1 MITQYFLLTD
11 RTIIAFLSLFVN
23 LLVSPV
29 VCLIVGSLNFGI
41 EGLVWGYALYPLAS
55 FVVVLLIVFI
65 LKGKAKLPYLLPEYN
80 KQSKNIHIEVK
91 EENVEYMQR
100 EVLDFISKFTDE
112 KIRMKRFILFCESMI
127 VTIIE
132 NNKDNKKKVFSEI
145 SIIVDDTNVTLIQKD
160 NGLLYNQGLY
170 DNETK
175 LTSREIV
182 KYYVSNKP
190 DQKNYM
196 KSTGF
201 NQYSFTLNYK
211 K

>member
-1 MITQYFLLTD
+1 M
-11 RTIIAFLSLFVN
+11 
-23 LLVSPV
+23 
-29 VCLIVGSLNFGI
+29 
-41 EGLVWGYALYPLAS
+41 
-55 FVVVLLIVFI
+55 
-65 LKGKAKLPYLLPEYN
+65 LPEYN